1 MNKILCSS
9 GAIIGKVNN
18 NDYDSLGDTKFD
30 TLDCTEGAPEEIAK
44 KVLNWLRG

>member
-18 NDYDSLGDTKFD
+18 NDY
-30 TLDCTEGAPEEIAK
+30 TLLKEYAPRLNGAFPDFEI
-44 KVLNWLRG
+44 